1 MSKKLER
8 VELVPPDKVK
18 GFLRSYIPPP
28 EPVPHFI
35 NQKLEELYSVK
46 RMHII
51 VNPFAGKRKG
61 KEISNLIYIDLDE
74 SNIKSILY
82 FTEYIGHAE
91 KVVSAIDFEDGDALM
106 SVGGDGT
113 LSEIITGLMKRG
125 DSFSEKSQY
134 L

>member
-8 VELVPPDKVK
+8 VDLVPPEKVK

-61 KEISNLIYIDLDE
+61 KEISNLISTDLE
-74 SNIKSILY
+74 QSNINSITY
-82 FTEYIGHAE
+82 FISNCIGR
-91 KVVSAIDFEDGDALM
+91 IF
-106 SVGGDGT
+106 
-113 LSEIITGLMKRG
+113 
-125 DSFSEKSQY
+125 
-134 L
+134 